1 MERQSRMQTALPYLL
16 AALAFIFIRI
26 INYNILTPGILS
38 PIVKFKILKA
48 HFINCCAGAYGGIR
62 T

>member
-1 MERQSRMQTALPYLL
+1 MQTALPYLL

-38 PIVKFKILKA
+38 PIVKFKILSDTLHGNHWHMRQSKK
-48 HFINCCAGAYGGIR
+48 
-62 T
+62 TD